1 MIANHI
7 HDALDQVRKLQEVIL
22 EKRQFTGYSGKARIA
37 CGVLALAG
45 AAVLASPAGPAL
57 PRGHLLGWGA
67 ILALAVVINYAC
79 VAYWFLFDAHVRRN
93 PLMLKPAID
102 AVPALAVGG
111 GLSIALVA
119 ANQYNLLF
127 GTWMCLYGLSQV
139 AYRLALPSGIYWVGL
154 CYIACG
160 VCYLVTPGISFLNPW
175 PMGITFFLG
184 EVAGG
189 LILLN
194 HKAPR
199 SSDDGEEA

>member
-7 HDALDQVRKLQEVIL
+7 HDALDQVRKLQEVVL
-22 EKRQFTGYSGKARIA
+22 EKRQFAGYSGRARIA

-45 AAVLASPAGPAL
+45 AAVLASNATPAT
-57 PRGHLLGWGA
+57 PRAHLTGWGVVL
-67 ILALAVVINYAC
+67 ILAVLINYAC
-79 VAYWFLFDAHVRRN
+79 VAYWFLFDPQVRRN

-111 GLSIALVA
+111 GLSVALVA
-119 ANQYNLLF
+119 AGQYNLLF

-139 AYRLALPSGIYWVGL
+139 AYRLSLPAGIYWVGL

-160 VCYLVTPGISFLNPW
+160 AGYLLTPGISFLNPW
-175 PMGITFFLG
+175 PMGIMFFLG

-189 LILLN
+189 LMLLN
-194 HKAPR
+194 HKTPR
-199 SSDDGEEA
+199 SSDGGEEA